1 MTKSKQRVLLVL
13 ITALCCISCVVVAE
27 LEPSH
32 VEWNQSSPV
41 TWDLFQGAPPADA
54 SRRTEAAAIHMTLR
68 WHASYSVS
76 SSNGGATWTGQVSA
90 ITVTNTMEPEQ
101 SWVVPG
107 KAFDNV
113 LSHERLHFDL
123 NEVYRR
129 KLEVLLMET
138 TSCQATTQ
146 QAAIDQ
152 LVSALSQTAN
162 AILQQAEEIQKLYDS
177 ETEHSTNASGQA
189 RWRSLISQWLLAPL
203 TAP

>member
-1 MTKSKQRVLLVL
+1 M
-13 ITALCCISCVVVAE
+13 
-27 LEPSH
+27 
-32 VEWNQSSPV
+32 
-41 TWDLFQGAPPADA
+41 
-54 SRRTEAAAIHMTLR
+54 
-68 WHASYSVS
+68 
-76 SSNGGATWTGQVSA
+76 GQVSA

-101 SWVVPG
+101 SWVVPS

-129 KLEVLLMET
+129 KLEYVLMET
-138 TSCQATTQ
+138 TSCLATTQ

-162 AILQQAEEIQKLYDS
+162 AILRRAEEIQELYDS
-177 ETEHSTNASGQA
+177 ETEHNTNTLGQA
-189 RWRSLISQWLLAPL
+189 RWQGLISQWLLAPL